1 MSRLYLV
8 SILLLTFQATGA
20 QASEADVHASLVQAL
35 TCAVSPLDA
44 VQELAAAG
52 NRRANEGFVGYE
64 FGEEMDTVSGVALTS
79 SLQLAGAST
88 SNVVASLANPYE
100 GFGAYVHARFDGDFQ
115 TAVKALKLAKS
126 SEDGNYRRAMPAK
139 DADDVCPLTIE
150 LKPLED
156 GQFLLGC
163 GWCNG

>member
-1 MSRLYLV
+1 MSRSCVVSLV
-8 SILLLTFQATGA
+8 IFTLQATGVH
-20 QASEADVHASLVQAL
+20 ASETDVHASLVQAL
-35 TCAVSPLDA
+35 TCGVSPIDV

-52 NRRANEGFVGYE
+52 NRRAAEGFVGYE
-64 FGEEMDTVSGVALTS
+64 FGEEMDSVYGVALTT

-88 SNVVASLANPYE
+88 SNVVASMANPYE

-115 TAVKALKLAKS
+115 AAVKRLKLVRNNDKG
-126 SEDGNYRRAMPAK
+126 DYQRAMPAK

-150 LKPLED
+150 LKPLAD

>member
-1 MSRLYLV
+1 MSRLSVV
-8 SILLLTFQATGA
+8 SMLLFGLQATSG
-20 QASEADVHASLVQAL
+20 QASEADVHASLLQAL
-35 TCAVSPLDA
+35 TCAVSPLDV
-44 VQELAAAG
+44 VQEMSAAG
-52 NRRANEGFVGYE
+52 NRRASEGFVGYE
-64 FGEEMDTVSGVALTS
+64 FGEEMDSVYGVALTG

-88 SNVVASLANPYE
+88 SNVVASLAVPYE

-115 TAVKALKLAKS
+115 AAVKQLKLVKS
-126 SEDGNYRRAMPAK
+126 KDKGDYQRAMPAL

>member
-1 MSRLYLV
+1 MSRSYVV
-8 SILLLTFQATGA
+8 SILLFTLQATGA
-20 QASEADVHASLVQAL
+20 PASEAEVHASLVQAL
-35 TCAVSPLDA
+35 TCAASPLDV
-44 VQELAAAG
+44 VQELAAVG
-52 NRRANEGFVGYE
+52 NGRASEGFVGYE
-64 FGEEMDTVSGVALTS
+64 FGGEMDSVSGVALIR
-79 SLQLAGAST
+79 SLHLAGAST

-115 TAVKALKLAKS
+115 TAAKALKLARS
-126 SEDGNYRRAMPAK
+126 GAQGNYQRAMPAK

>member
-1 MSRLYLV
+1 MSRVCVV
-8 SILLLTFQATGA
+8 SCLFLALQATA
-20 QASEADVHASLVQAL
+20 ARASEAEVHASLVQAL
-35 TCAVSPLDA
+35 TCAVSPLDV

-52 NRRANEGFVGYE
+52 NTRASEGFVGYE
-64 FGEEMDTVSGVALTS
+64 FGEEMDSVYGVALTG

-100 GFGAYVHARFDGDFQ
+100 GFGAYVHARFEGDFEV
-115 TAVKALKLAKS
+115 AVKQLKLVK
-126 SEDGNYRRAMPAK
+126 SEDKGDYQRAMPAQN
-139 DADDVCPLTIE
+139 ADDVCPLTIE